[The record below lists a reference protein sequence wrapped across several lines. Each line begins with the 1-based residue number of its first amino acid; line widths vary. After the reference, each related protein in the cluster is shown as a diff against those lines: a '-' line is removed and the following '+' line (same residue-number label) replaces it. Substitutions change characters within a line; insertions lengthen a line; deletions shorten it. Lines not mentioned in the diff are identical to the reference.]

1 MAMFRKLP
9 QLPQLL
15 DMFSK
20 EQRWCILINADPDAL
35 ASAMALK
42 RIMAHRVED
51 VAIARVN
58 TVTRPD
64 NLEMISSLRIPVRK
78 LTPTLAAQF
87 DRFALVDSQPH
98 HHPDF
103 AAQDI
108 AICIDHHPVSE
119 ERPVAAAY
127 TDICKG
133 YGAVATR
140 MTEYLYNLKIRPGML
155 LATALLYAIKADT
168 QSFERP
174 FLDVD
179 VRAFQY
185 LSRYANQPLLRKIYR
200 SEFRPEWLAHFPRAL
215 ERMVRVGHGLYAFL
229 GEMEETDIL
238 VVLADFFLRIQ
249 GVGSVLVVGQVGDT
263 VIAIF
268 RGDGLRRDMGR
279 AATRLFGDLG
289 SAGGHKSMAR
299 AEFPVSA
306 AEGGDLDEFIWSR
319 IQARRFH
326 NPKAQGKCP
335 VEFKAEP
342 PDPPKN

>member
-1 MAMFRKLP
+1 MSLFHKIP

-15 DMFSK
+15 DMFAK

-35 ASAMALK
+35 ASALALK

-51 VAIARVN
+51 AAIARVN

-78 LTPTLAAQF
+78 LTPTLAAQY
-87 DRFALVDSQPH
+87 DQFALVDSQPH
-98 HHPDF
+98 HHPEF
-103 AAQDI
+103 ACRDI

-119 ERPVAAAY
+119 EHPVRAAY
-127 TDICKG
+127 ADIATG

-168 QSFERP
+168 QSFARP
-174 FLDVD
+174 FADVD
-179 VRAFQY
+179 IRAFQY
-185 LSRYANQPLLRKIYR
+185 LSRFANQPLLRKIYR
-200 SEFRPEWLAHFPRAL
+200 SEFRPEWLSQIPRAL
-215 ERMVRVGHGLYAFL
+215 ERMRRIGRGVYCYL
-229 GEMEETDIL
+229 GEMRDADVL

-249 GVGSVLVVGQVGDT
+249 GVGSVLVCGQVGDT
-263 VIAIF
+263 AICVF

-279 AATRLFGDLG
+279 AAARLFGDLG

-299 AEFPVSA
+299 AEFPASVA
-306 AEGGDLDEFIWSR
+306 GGEGLESFLWNR
-319 IQARRFH
+319 IQARRYELRH
-326 NPKAQGKCP
+326 GGAALGK
-335 VEFKAEP
+335 
-342 PDPPKN
+342 PKN

>member
-1 MAMFRKLP
+1 MAYFRKIS

-15 DMFSK
+15 DLFAK

-35 ASAMALK
+35 ASALALK

-51 VAIARVN
+51 AVIAKVN
-58 TVTRPD
+58 AVTRPD

-78 LTPTLAAQF
+78 LTPNLSAQY

-98 HHPDF
+98 HHPEF
-103 AAQDI
+103 ASRDI
-108 AICIDHHPVSE
+108 AICIDHHPLSE
-119 ERPVAAAY
+119 EHPVRAAY
-127 TDICKG
+127 TDIRTG

-155 LATALLYAIKADT
+155 LATALLYAIKTDT

-174 FLDVD
+174 FADVD

-185 LSRYANQPLLRKIYR
+185 LSRHANQPLLRKIYR

-215 ERMVRVGHGLYAFL
+215 ERMVIHGKNLYAYM
-229 GEMEETDIL
+229 GEMESADIL

-249 GVGSVLVVGQVGDT
+249 GVGSVLVCGRVGDT
-263 VIAIF
+263 VIAVF
-268 RGDGLRRDMGR
+268 RGDGLRRDMGK

-289 SAGGHKSMAR
+289 SAGGHKALAR
-299 AEFPVSA
+299 AEFPA
-306 AEGGDLDEFIWSR
+306 AAAGDEDLESFLWSR
-319 IQARRFH
+319 LQARRFH
-326 NPKAQGKCP
+326 S
-335 VEFKAEP
+335 P
-342 PDPPKN
+342 PAGPDASKN